1 MHFEVECFLLEKSV
15 GLKIETAHGKLKDF
29 LLKNKCAIIAEEA
42 PTHIVVK
49 QGSLWGISPR
59 TAKKKISYRLISQ
72 DSGTQ
77 ISSSSSWTMDYKNLT
92 IIGIVSSVFLAI
104 LCLWISADLQAY
116 IVTLK
121 HTYWSWLANA
131 QGMIDLQRAQL
142 LINLTRTLAAFLTLT
157 LTLEVIVIVYAHHR
171 IDMFAEESLRIFP

>member
-1 MHFEVECFLLEKSV
+1 MLEKNVS
-15 GLKIETAHGKLKDF
+15 LEIEKAYAELKDF
-29 LLKNKCAIIAEEA
+29 LLKNKCTVIAEEA

-49 QGSLWGISPR
+49 EGSLWGISPR
-59 TAKKKISYRLISQ
+59 NAKKTINYRLISQ

-77 ISSSSSWTMDYKNLT
+77 IVSSSSWTMDYKNLT

-131 QGMIDLQRAQL
+131 QGLINLQRAQL
-142 LINLTRTLAAFLTLT
+142 LINLTKILAAFLTLT
-157 LTLEVIVIVYAHHR
+157 LTLEAIVIVYAHHR